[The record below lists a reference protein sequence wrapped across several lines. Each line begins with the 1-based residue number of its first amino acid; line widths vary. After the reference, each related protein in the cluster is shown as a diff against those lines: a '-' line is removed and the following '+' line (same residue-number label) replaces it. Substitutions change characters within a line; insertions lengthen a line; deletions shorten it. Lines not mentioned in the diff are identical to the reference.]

1 MWIVKSNVSSV
12 QVSPSSERNKFH
24 ACFSLTKDLCSK
36 PQGTQLWR
44 LPWHSLCAMRGNTKL
59 ETPDVFCARWM
70 CVTLT
75 ESWGDKTCRAVVIWT
90 RRNWQLVEHPRCDK
104 RREGRE
110 HANGENTRGE
120 KAREGRKEKTRI
132 LSPLISLAR
141 VSVPRSVL
149 SHAECS
155 VVSAFSE
162 RHAHSRCTEERR
174 CFKFQITAHC
184 KFNMKHHIKHTEDYH
199 RGPRVELPP
208 SKR

>member
-1 MWIVKSNVSSV
+1 M
-12 QVSPSSERNKFH
+12 
-24 ACFSLTKDLCSK
+24 
-36 PQGTQLWR
+36 
-44 LPWHSLCAMRGNTKL
+44 
-59 ETPDVFCARWM
+59 
-70 CVTLT
+70 
-75 ESWGDKTCRAVVIWT
+75 
-90 RRNWQLVEHPRCDK
+90 EHPRCDK